1 MEFSTKS
8 TLAHTELINMHA
20 CIVRITSYV
29 ATPWYVGRAVSAL
42 LTYRGERKNSVTL
55 YTVSDCEFRNLI
67 IFGLFP

>member
-42 LTYRGERKNSVTL
+42 LTYRFSKFSKDTFVRCVHL
-55 YTVSDCEFRNLI
+55 DVL
-67 IFGLFP
+67 

>member
-42 LTYRGERKNSVTL
+42 LTYRFSTPRFCVF
-55 YTVSDCEFRNLI
+55 C
-67 IFGLFP
+67 

>member
-20 CIVRITSYV
+20 CIVRIMSYV

-42 LTYRGERKNSVTL
+42 LTYRFSTPPSPSRMQPPAN
-55 YTVSDCEFRNLI
+55 I
-67 IFGLFP
+67 